1 MLHTTM
7 IALHAAAGVAAFVA
21 GCFALVPP
29 KAERRARQL
38 FGVYLVALGLML
50 VFLLAAVASHWR
62 QLSTAEQVIFGGLFL
77 PGLCM
82 AWRALSAWG
91 LLRRQRPL
99 AGALQ
104 GAHRLHPDRPVGR
117 LRDRVGDRPEGV
129 RLSDQIMTDIG
140 QRGAQAVGADAY
152 GQFRRTLQRLI
163 EEFRR
168 EPARP
173 DPQLASPAAEV
184 GTTTARACPR

>member
-21 GCFALVPP
+21 GCFARVPP
-29 KAERRARQL
+29 KAEQRARQL

-50 VFLLAAVASHWR
+50 VFLLAAIASHWR

-77 PGLCM
+77 LGLYM

-91 LLRRQRPL
+91 AAAAAQRPV

-104 GAHRLHPDRPVGR
+104 GHIGFTLIALWDGLVIVSAIDLGAPGWLVGVLVVLGVVVGSRAQHRL
-117 LRDRVGDRPEGV
+117 E
-129 RLSDQIMTDIG
+129 
-140 QRGAQAVGADAY
+140 
-152 GQFRRTLQRLI
+152 
-163 EEFRR
+163 
-168 EPARP
+168 
-173 DPQLASPAAEV
+173 
-184 GTTTARACPR
+184 ARAQLTG